1 MPARAIVSPK
11 VGTDK
16 RFLDRPCQPSNEIRD
31 TWQVREHESRQSAGQ
46 DDGSSEIADR
56 LDSMNMDSVERVLRR
71 AIELQFDDD
80 LGPDTLSPDNIER
93 IAQEIGINPA
103 HVRRALFEEATASE
117 QVEMT
122 PLDRFLAPVRMKE
135 RTMVEGNLAEVTN
148 TIDTWLEKHEGLQK
162 RRIQGHG
169 IVWEKDTSP
178 VASIRMG
185 FGVGKGTG
193 ALRSVGS
200 VTHHLNSIE
209 ESKHLFTLEADTTI
223 IGKTARGLL
232 AAGVG
237 LAAVLAIVLAA
248 LGAGWGAL
256 GGAAG
261 ALALFGGIALAT
273 AKIWTSKVRKGLRRA
288 LDAIR
293 LPQVNRVHETVLDRI
308 ERALSGF
315 RGPRGGSTRRR

>member
-1 MPARAIVSPK
+1 MKGFFPEPAHA
-11 VGTDK
+11 
-16 RFLDRPCQPSNEIRD
+16 FCEIRD
-31 TWQVREHESRQSAGQ
+31 TWQVREYESRQPAQQ

-56 LDSMNMDSVERVLRR
+56 LDSLNMDSVERVLRR

-80 LGPDTLSPDNIER
+80 LGPETLSPDNIER

-103 HVRRALFEEATASE
+103 HVRRALFEEVTASE

>member
-1 MPARAIVSPK
+1 VPARAIVSPK

>member
-1 MPARAIVSPK
+1 
-11 VGTDK
+11 
-16 RFLDRPCQPSNEIRD
+16 
-31 TWQVREHESRQSAGQ
+31 
-46 DDGSSEIADR
+46 
-56 LDSMNMDSVERVLRR
+56 MNMDSVERVLRR

>member
-1 MPARAIVSPK
+1 M
-11 VGTDK
+11 
-16 RFLDRPCQPSNEIRD
+16 
-31 TWQVREHESRQSAGQ
+31 REYESRQTTGPG
-46 DDGSSEIADR
+46 DDSSELADR
-56 LDSMNMDSVERVLRR
+56 LDSLNMDSVERVLRR

-135 RTMVEGNLAEVTN
+135 RTMVEGNLTEVTN

-162 RRIQGHG
+162 RRMHGHG
-169 IVWEKDTSP
+169 IVWEKDASP

-193 ALRSVGS
+193 ALRSIGS
-200 VTHHLNSIE
+200 VTHHLHSVE
-209 ESKHLFTLEADTTI
+209 ESKHLVTLEADTTI
-223 IGKTARGLL
+223 IGKTAKGLL

-237 LAAVLAIVLAA
+237 LAAVLAIVLAT

-273 AKIWTSKVRKGLRRA
+273 ARIWTSKVRKGLRRA

-308 ERALSGF
+308 ERALTGF
-315 RGPRGGSTRRR
+315 RGPRGGNARRR

>member
-1 MPARAIVSPK
+1 
-11 VGTDK
+11 
-16 RFLDRPCQPSNEIRD
+16 
-31 TWQVREHESRQSAGQ
+31 VREYESRQTAGEG
-46 DDGSSEIADR
+46 DGSSEVAGR
-56 LDSMNMDSVERVLRR
+56 LDSLSMDSVERVLRR

-93 IAQEIGINPA
+93 IAKEIGIDPA

-135 RTMVEGNLAEVTN
+135 RTMVEGHLAEVVN

-162 RRIQGHG
+162 RRMHGHG

-193 ALRSVGS
+193 ALRSAGS
-200 VTHHLNSIE
+200 VTHHLHSVE
-209 ESKHLFTLEADTTI
+209 ESKHLVTLEADTAI
-223 IGKTARGLL
+223 IGKTAKGLL

-237 LAAVLAIVLAA
+237 LAAVLAIVLAS
-248 LGAGWGAL
+248 LGAGWAAL

-273 AKIWTSKVRKGLRRA
+273 ARIWTSNVRKGLRRA

-315 RGPRGGSTRRR
+315 RGPRGGTTRRR

>member
-1 MPARAIVSPK
+1 M
-11 VGTDK
+11 
-16 RFLDRPCQPSNEIRD
+16 
-31 TWQVREHESRQSAGQ
+31 REYESRQPARQ

-56 LDSMNMDSVERVLRR
+56 LDSLNMDSVERVLRR

-193 ALRSVGS
+193 ALRSAARSHITSTASRSRSTSSPSKPIRQSSARRPRVCWPQ
-200 VTHHLNSIE
+200 
-209 ESKHLFTLEADTTI
+209 ESAWPLF
-223 IGKTARGLL
+223 
-232 AAGVG
+232 
-237 LAAVLAIVLAA
+237 
-248 LGAGWGAL
+248 
-256 GGAAG
+256 
-261 ALALFGGIALAT
+261 
-273 AKIWTSKVRKGLRRA
+273 
-288 LDAIR
+288 
-293 LPQVNRVHETVLDRI
+293 
-308 ERALSGF
+308 
-315 RGPRGGSTRRR
+315 